1 MSNISEIGG
10 LIKARAEAVNA
21 KRDTDYTA
29 ASADFISKAG
39 DHVSALDELIAGQA
53 ATAEAQQLAH
63 DDNFVA
69 STQLMNDKI
78 ANFESNVDPD
88 EINSLSEQVAAI
100 LAADGILDDSIL
112 QFQNNQNLFLA
123 ALEAEIGNEADVIE
137 GMGLAS
143 EEAAGEEEAANT
155 GADGEGA
162 DGEGADGEGADEEDP
177 TDPTDPTDY

>member
-1 MSNISEIGG
+1 MGAQPKMIVHMAS

-21 KRDTDYTA
+21 KRDEDFTA
-29 ASADFISKAG
+29 ASTHFITEAG
-39 DHVSALDELIAGQA
+39 NHVSALDELIAGQA
-53 ATAEAQQLAH
+53 ANAEAQQLAH

-100 LAADGILDDSIL
+100 YAADNLLDDSV
-112 QFQNNQNLFLA
+112 FQLKHNQSTLLA

-137 GMGLAS
+137 GMGLGEG
-143 EEAAGEEEAANT
+143 EEGGEEGEGEEE
-155 GADGEGA
+155 GEGGSDS
-162 DGEGADGEGADEEDP
+162 DGGN
-177 TDPTDPTDY
+177 DY